1 MKKFHNTTPWND
13 VLKIVEERLLPLVK
27 LKTEEIDVKDGIG
40 RVLAEEVWGQR
51 NVPHYLAA
59 AVDGYAVNSAFFK
72 DAHTSNPIRVEK
84 NQVRYVNTGDP
95 IHFPEEDTVYMQ
107 EDVQVDGDFLV
118 FYKSIAMG
126 KGVRFLGE
134 DVIKNDLI
142 VWRNTFLLPEHI
154 ALMRAAGVKKI
165 RVYKKVK
172 VAIIPTGEEMKKPEE
187 DLREG
192 ELPETS
198 SLMVSQYIERFG
210 GEVVYIAENPIPN
223 DMDLLSKSLREATD
237 QANIVLFIGGS
248 SRGKHD
254 LIAPLIEKEG
264 NLLVHGIRIRPSKPT
279 IIGTFNNKVV
289 IGLPG
294 YPTATYYILHHI
306 VKPLVRK
313 PYPED
318 TPIEPQT
325 PKAILSV
332 HVPSPGG
339 VAELIRVVMGK
350 ARDGNNHVI
359 TLGSGSSKLFP
370 ITMANAHLF
379 IPEESEGYRS
389 GETVNVIKVKGG
401 NPLLAMAS
409 DDIAFKL
416 LLSLLR
422 ESNTYIVYAKK
433 GSLGAINAFNKKQV
447 YMAGAHLLDPATGEY
462 NKPFIKDDALLI
474 LMAKRQQGF
483 IVQKGNPKN
492 IKSLE
497 DIKSIRFVN
506 REKGSGTRMLLD
518 YLLRKEG
525 ISPSEIDGYMTE
537 RFSHLQVAMSVKLGM
552 ADAGIGIKAA
562 ADALDLD
569 FVPLHEEEYHI
580 ILPTE
585 DNGLAEKII
594 KILKGDKWRDMV
606 ASLGGY
612 DISDSGKVV

>member
-13 VLKIVEERLLPLVK
+13 VLKLVEEKLLPLVK
-27 LKTEEIDVKDGIG
+27 PKTEEIDVKDGIG

-59 AVDGYAVNSAFFK
+59 AVDGYAINSALFK

-84 NQVRYVNTGDP
+84 EKIRYVNTGDP
-95 IHFPEEDTVYMQ
+95 IHFPEEDAVYMQ

-165 RVYKKVK
+165 KVYKKVK

-187 DLREG
+187 DLKEG

-198 SLMVSQYIERFG
+198 SLMVAQYIEMFG
-210 GEVVYIAENPIPN
+210 GEVIYIAEKPIPN
-223 DMDLLSKSLREATD
+223 DMRLLRKALKEALERAD
-237 QANIVLFIGGS
+237 IVLFIGGS

-254 LIAPLIEKEG
+254 LIAPLIENEG
-264 NLLVHGIRIRPSKPT
+264 ELLVHGIRIRPSKPT
-279 IIGTFNNKVV
+279 IIGLVNNKVV

-294 YPTATYYILHHI
+294 YPTATYYILTNI
-306 VKPLVRK
+306 VKLLVRK

-318 TPIEPQT
+318 TPIEPQNE
-325 PKAILSV
+325 KALLSV

-389 GETVNVIKVKGG
+389 GEAVNVIKVKGG
-401 NPLLAMAS
+401 DPLLAMAS

-422 ESNTYIVYAKK
+422 EGKTYVVYAKK

-447 YMAGAHLLDPATGEY
+447 YMAGAHLLDPETGQY
-462 NKPFIKDDALLI
+462 NKPFIRDNALLI
-474 LMAKRQQGF
+474 LMAKRRQGF
-483 IVQKGNPKN
+483 IVPKGNPKN
-492 IKSLE
+492 IHSFE
-497 DIKSIRFVN
+497 DIKRIRFIN
-506 REKGSGTRMLLD
+506 REKGSGTRMLFD

-580 ILPTE
+580 ILPKD
-585 DNGLAEKII
+585 DNKLAEKII
-594 KILKGDKWRDMV
+594 RILKSDKWREMV
-606 ASLGGY
+606 VRLGGY